1 MKELL
6 YKEFKLA
13 THPTLYIFLLLSSM
27 VLIPSYPYYVAFMY
41 MCLAM
46 YFTFLQGRETNDLFF
61 TAMLPV
67 RKKDVVT
74 ARVVMVCLF
83 QLAMLFLSLPFAVLS
98 VKINP
103 NGYNAAGIELNA
115 AFYGLVFLMFGG
127 YNLCFLP
134 GFYKTGRKLGKPLL
148 LGVTFLILF
157 VFAAESA
164 AQYIP
169 SPVSAYLDVP
179 GPAFSTQWPVL
190 ALGVLCWVGLTVLA
204 WQLSVRRFERLDL

>member
-1 MKELL
+1 MKQLL

-13 THPTLYIFLLLSSM
+13 MHPTMYIFLLLSAM

-46 YFTFLQGRETNDLFF
+46 FFTFLQGRETNDLFF

-74 ARVVMVCLF
+74 ARIVMVCLF
-83 QLAMLFLSLPFAVLS
+83 QLGMIFVSLPFAVLS
-98 VKINP
+98 VRINP
-103 NGYNAAGIELNA
+103 NGYNAAGIELNT

-157 VFAAESA
+157 MFAAESA

-169 SPVSAYLDVP
+169 SPVSGYLDVP

>member
-13 THPTLYIFLLLSSM
+13 THPTLYIFLLLSAM

-46 YFTFLQGRETNDLFF
+46 FFTFLQGRETNDLFF

-157 VFAAESA
+157 MFAAESA

-169 SPVSAYLDVP
+169 TPVSAYLDVP